1 MTKAIFLL
9 YFVDRPNFELIL
21 KLLITLN
28 ILMKTLKS
36 LAFFFLKHS
45 KYVKVSSPQD
55 LDKLLSSQIY

>member
-9 YFVDRPNFELIL
+9 YFVGRPNFELIL

-36 LAFFFLKHS
+36 LAFFFPKHS
-45 KYVKVSSPQD
+45 KYVEVSSPQD
-55 LDKLLSSQIY
+55 LDKLLSSQIC